1 MGIKEVVSSYTT
13 DFGGEP
19 NRLHNVAVVSALI
32 DDKLIAPGATF
43 SFNATT
49 GERSAEKGLLEAPVI
64 INGELQTGLGGG
76 TCQVSTTV
84 YNAAYEAG
92 LPIVE
97 RTNHS
102 LYISHY
108 PQGRDATVNYPDVD
122 LKFQNDTGHWL
133 LLRTFESTY
142 SLTVRLY
149 GTSPHRRVE
158 SDTAPLVTT
167 GPVPVKRIPDPT
179 MLVGKEVTDAT
190 GSPPLSTSDTRR
202 VYSADGK
209 LLREGTF
216 YSSYLGEP
224 TVIRYGTKP
233 KPKPKPKPAATA
245 GAPIDGVVAADG
257 TLPAG
262 VVPAAGTI
270 TPAATTPSTATTP
283 ATSTTSAAV
292 TSQ

>member
-1 MGIKEVVSSYTT
+1 
-13 DFGGEP
+13 
-19 NRLHNVAVVSALI
+19 
-32 DDKLIAPGATF
+32 
-43 SFNATT
+43 
-49 GERSAEKGLLEAPVI
+49 VI

-122 LKFQNDTGHWL
+122 LKFQNDTGHWI

-158 SDTAPLVTT
+158 SETGALVTT
-167 GPVPVKRIPDPT
+167 GPVPVKRVADPT
-179 MLVGKEVTDAT
+179 MLVGKEVTEET
-190 GSPPLSTSDTRR
+190 GSPPRSTSDTRR
-202 VYSADGK
+202 VYNSDGK

-245 GAPIDGVVAADG
+245 DSPLDGAVTADGALPTDAAAADG
-257 TLPAG
+257 T
-262 VVPAAGTI
+262 T
-270 TPAATTPSTATTP
+270 TPAATTPNAASTTP
-283 ATSTTSAAV
+283 TTSTTTTAV
-292 TSQ
+292 TPQ